1 MIDFD
6 NRYKLNFDSY
16 LQNIFFVSDT
26 HFGHTNIMKYC
37 NRPFTSIEEH
47 DRTIIERWNEKVGS
61 DDIIFHLGD
70 FAFASEKRI
79 KEILEQLNGK
89 KYLIFGNHDWAR
101 MTKNICTRYFED
113 VSQQMVIRIDN
124 KVIYLNH
131 FPFLCFSGAWK
142 GLDAS
147 WQIFGH
153 VHSGPNST
161 TGLDHQRLNMLFPT
175 QFDCGV
181 DHNNFYP
188 YSYKEIKDIIYNQMM
203 SLNMYRG

>member
-6 NRYKLNFDSY
+6 SKDKLNFDSY
-16 LQNIFFVSDT
+16 NTKIFFTSDT
-26 HFGHTNIMKYC
+26 HFGHTNIIKYC
-37 NRPFTSIEEH
+37 NRPFGSIEEH
-47 DRTIIERWNEKVGS
+47 DRTIIERWNEKIGPN
-61 DDIIFHLGD
+61 DIVFHLGD
-70 FAFASEKRI
+70 FAFASEKYI

-89 KYLIFGNHDWAR
+89 KYLIFGNHDWIR
-101 MTKNICTRYFED
+101 MTKNICERYFED
-113 VSQQMVIRIDN
+113 VSQQMTIRIDN
-124 KVIYLNH
+124 KFIYLNH

-161 TGLDHQRLNMLFPT
+161 TGLDHDRLKNLFPT

-188 YSYKEIKDIIYNQMM
+188 YSYREIKDNIYEQML

>member
-6 NRYKLNFDSY
+6 NKKKLKFDSSKDK
-16 LQNIFFVSDT
+16 IFFVSDS
-26 HFGHTNIMKYC
+26 HFGHENIMKYC
-37 NRPFTSIEEH
+37 NRPFSSIEEH
-47 DRTIIERWNEKVGS
+47 DKALIERWNE
-61 DDIIFHLGD
+61 IIPEDGIVFHLGD
-70 FAFASEKRI
+70 FAFASEQYI
-79 KEILEQLNGK
+79 KDILEQLNGK
-89 KYLIFGNHDWAR
+89 KYLIFGNHDWKR

-113 VSQQMVIRIDN
+113 VSQQMVIRIDD

-131 FPFLCFSGAWK
+131 FPFLCYAGSWR

-161 TGLDHQRLNMLFPT
+161 SGLDYNRLTNLFPT

-181 DHNNFYP
+181 DHNNYYP
-188 YSYKEIKDIIYNQMM
+188 YSYKEIKYIIEDQMM
-203 SLNMYRG
+203 SLNLYRG

>member
-6 NRYKLNFDSY
+6 SRHKLRFDSSKDK
-16 LQNIFFVSDT
+16 IFFIGDT
-26 HFGHTNIMKYC
+26 HFSHKNIIKYC

-47 DRTIIERWNEKVGS
+47 DKTLIERWNE
-61 DDIIFHLGD
+61 IIPEDGIVFHLGD
-70 FAFASEKRI
+70 FAFASEGYI
-79 KEILEQLNGK
+79 KSILEQLNGK
-89 KYLIFGNHDWAR
+89 KYLIFGNHDWKT
-101 MTKNICTRYFED
+101 MTKNICVRYFED

-131 FPFLCFSGAWK
+131 FPFLCFSGSWK

-153 VHSGPNST
+153 VHSGQNSDS
-161 TGLDHQRLNMLFPT
+161 GLDHQRLNILFPT

-188 YSYKEIKDIIYNQMM
+188 YSYEEIKEIIDEQMM
-203 SLNMYRG
+203 SLNMFRG